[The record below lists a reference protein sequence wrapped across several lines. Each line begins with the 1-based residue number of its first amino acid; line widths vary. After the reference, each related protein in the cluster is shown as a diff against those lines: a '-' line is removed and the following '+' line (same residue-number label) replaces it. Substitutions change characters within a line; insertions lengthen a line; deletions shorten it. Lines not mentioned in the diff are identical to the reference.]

1 MLYIGCHLSSSKGF
15 AAMGRQALELGANTF
30 QFFTRNPR
38 GSRAKDLDP
47 ADAAALRDLLARHGF
62 GPIVAHAPYT
72 LNLCGAEEKNRI
84 FARET
89 MADDLA
95 RLEHVPGQ
103 YYNFHPGSH
112 VGQGSETGIALIADG
127 LNAIL
132 RPNQAT
138 TVLLETMAGK
148 GSEVGGR
155 FEELRAILDRVELSG
170 KVGVCLDTCHVSDGG
185 YDIVHDLDG
194 VPRIF
199 NHNYFRRDC
208 MPGLT
213 KEIAQGSIY
222 RYLEQE
228 VHMSI
233 VTSKRTITV
242 EMADELDRTWLT
254 LDGFNCLAVVS
265 SQTYNSDGIMFEYTQ
280 SRHHPSIF
288 RFQDNAVRTAAR
300 PPAEPG
306 PAGEMF

>member
-112 VGQGSETGIALIADG
+112 VGQGVEKGIELVADQ
-127 LNAIL
+127 LNGVLA
-132 RPNQAT
+132 PDQKT
-138 TVLLETMAGK
+138 TVLLETMSGK
-148 GSEVGGR
+148 GSELGKT
-155 FEELRAILDRVELSG
+155 FEELAAIIERVDLKEKL
-170 KVGVCLDTCHVSDGG
+170 GVCLDTCHVYSAG
-185 YDIVHDLDG
+185 YDIVNNLDAVLEQFDSVLG
-194 VPRIF
+194 LERLHAIHLNDSMTPFSSFKDRHETIGKGSLGKQAFINIINHPSLREVPF
-199 NHNYFRRDC
+199 FLETPRDDA
-208 MPGLT
+208 GHGE
-213 KEIAQGSIY
+213 EIAWLKEHY
-222 RYLEQE
+222 R
-228 VHMSI
+228 
-233 VTSKRTITV
+233 
-242 EMADELDRTWLT
+242 
-254 LDGFNCLAVVS
+254 G
-265 SQTYNSDGIMFEYTQ
+265 
-280 SRHHPSIF
+280 
-288 RFQDNAVRTAAR
+288 
-300 PPAEPG
+300 
-306 PAGEMF
+306 